1 MAQGD
6 VFARGESN
14 HGAVELDWGFVRQVL
29 IASLNPID
37 LLEGSVHFSFRVDDL
52 YHERGLSSIELIV
65 VVNSDVVCIA
75 VFFQKSSDAR
85 IELVEMFFLEELES
99 HSNVVS
105 KRIVLTVVVHEYLNL
120 ISDVFSDCL
129 DIDRFQIDVIEKEIA
144 D

>member
-1 MAQGD
+1 M
-6 VFARGESN
+6 
-14 HGAVELDWGFVRQVL
+14 L
-29 IASLNPID
+29 IASLNSID
-37 LLEGSVHFSFRVDDL
+37 LLEDSVHFSFRVDDL
-52 YHERGLSSIELIV
+52 YHERSLSSVELIV
-65 VVNSDVVCIA
+65 VINSDVLCIA

-85 IELVEMFFLEELES
+85 VELVEMFFLEELES

-129 DIDRFQIDVIEKEIA
+129 DIDRFQIDAVKKEIA